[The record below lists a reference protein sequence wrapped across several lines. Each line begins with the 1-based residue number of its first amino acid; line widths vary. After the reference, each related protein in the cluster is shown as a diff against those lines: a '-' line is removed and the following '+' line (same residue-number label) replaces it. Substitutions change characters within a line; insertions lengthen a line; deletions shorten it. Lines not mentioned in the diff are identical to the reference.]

1 MRTLVIIPTYNEA
14 DNIENLIEEV
24 EKKIKNKDCSILV
37 VDDSS
42 EDGTIEKVVELKR
55 KHENIIIL
63 KRAGKLGLAT
73 AYIDGMNFG
82 TSKGFDSFIQMD
94 ADFSH
99 NPDYLPTMLDK
110 LEHHDL
116 VIASRNIEGGSV
128 KGWGALR
135 NVISK
140 GGSLYSRFILK
151 VPIYDLTGG
160 FNGWKLDLINK
171 IGLDKIISR
180 GYSFQIEMKYR
191 AYKQGA
197 NICEFPI
204 LFEDR
209 KKGKSKMSKAIFF
222 EALLNIIK
230 LKFIVR

>member
-82 TSKGFDSFIQMD
+82 TSKGFDSFIQ
-94 ADFSH
+94 
-99 NPDYLPTMLDK
+99 
-110 LEHHDL
+110 
-116 VIASRNIEGGSV
+116 
-128 KGWGALR
+128 
-135 NVISK
+135 
-140 GGSLYSRFILK
+140 LYKF
-151 VPIYDLTGG
+151 VPIACAFLANCSASGIG
-160 FNGWKLDLINK
+160 FSPSICNLPLLSQYWA
-171 IGLDKIISR
+171 IS
-180 GYSFQIEMKYR
+180 
-191 AYKQGA
+191 
-197 NICEFPI
+197 
-204 LFEDR
+204 
-209 KKGKSKMSKAIFF
+209 
-222 EALLNIIK
+222 
-230 LKFIVR
+230 